1 MNTLSSYG
9 TDSPLDKKVKFD
21 LMKDTFTLLNLS
33 IKRKKKLKKEK
44 TENFNRRQMGEK
56 GPNKIEKEM
65 IRKKNQAA
73 RDEFDLANIGGYRLV
88 YPVLNNI
95 EKAQKFDSFIDHA
108 KLLWAEGGTN
118 NAASIAQ

>member
-1 MNTLSSYG
+1 MLEVNSLSSFG

-33 IKRKKKLKKEK
+33 VKRKKKSKKEK

-56 GPNKIEKEM
+56 GPNKFEKEI

-88 YPVLNNI
+88 YPVLNNVV
-95 EKAQKFDSFIDHA
+95 SY
-108 KLLWAEGGTN
+108 
-118 NAASIAQ
+118 